1 MTGVSA
7 PRLIP
12 QEMAV
17 ASSVVV
23 VAAAF
28 AVVVGDGLGGR
39 WWIAPVLGL
48 IVAAGVLLF
57 VPPLPAE
64 ADRTLVA
71 PPARPASPTTATIRS
86 TDLDVTVIRPA
97 AFAIAPTRVIQR
109 TRSKFG
115 NAPDENDD
123 AVAVSDDGRR
133 YAVADGASSAFAAG
147 AWARL
152 LVDAFVVG
160 ADVFSPEGRR
170 HFVIDQAATWQAG
183 VSSAANWWEGR
194 AGDRGSF
201 AAFVGVDIDAAG
213 RAAIAAVGDCC
224 AFVLDSSGGLL
235 DAFPLSDPHAFDAT
249 PALIPTFETKV
260 EWLFHESSV
269 PDSGWIVAASDA
281 VAAWLLADHSRFA
294 IAITANAHTW
304 DEVCRVEVEAGR
316 MVNDDLS
323 IVAVQR

>member
-1 MTGVSA
+1 MSGVSS

-12 QEMAV
+12 QEMAI
-17 ASSVVV
+17 
-23 VAAAF
+23 AAF
-28 AVVVGDGLGGR
+28 AVVGATAFAAVVGDGLGGR
-39 WWIAPVLGL
+39 WWVALVLGL
-48 IVAAGVLLF
+48 VVAAGVLLV
-57 VPPLPAE
+57 VPPSPA
-64 ADRTLVA
+64 ASDRTPLA
-71 PPARPASPTTATIRS
+71 PPVRLASPTVATIGR
-86 TDLDVTVIRPA
+86 TDLDVTVLRP
-97 AFAIAPTRVIQR
+97 IAPATAPGQVIQR
-109 TRSKFG
+109 TRSKLG

-123 AVAVSDDGRR
+123 AVACSVHARR

-152 LVDAFVVG
+152 LVDAFVAG

-170 HFVIDQAATWQAG
+170 HFVIDQAAKWQAG
-183 VSSAANWWEGR
+183 VSSTANWWDGR

-201 AAFVGVDIDAAG
+201 AAFVGVDVDAAG
-213 RAAIAAVGDCC
+213 RAVVAAVGDCC
-224 AFVLDSSGGLL
+224 AFVLDSGGALL
-235 DAFPLSDPHAFDAT
+235 DAFPLSDPHAFDST

-269 PDSGWIVAASDA
+269 PESGWIVAASDA

-294 IAITANAHTW
+294 TAIAADAQTW

-323 IVAVQR
+323 IVAVRR